1 MGCPLASRKKR
12 IQFFKE
18 NPRWLKAWIRAGQKY
33 YTSEKYRNGK
43 AKHKF
48 KDAFEAMGYQLYCDN
63 IEQFKENTYG
73 LFGDFDWKEFLQ
85 KEFKIDMSDI

>member
-1 MGCPLASRKKR
+1 MGCPLASRNKR

-18 NPRWLKAWIRAGQKY
+18 NPKWLKAWINAGQKR
-33 YTSEKYRNGK
+33 YTSEAYQNSK

-48 KDAFEAMGYQLYCDN
+48 KDAFEAMGYMLYCDN
-63 IEQFKENTYG
+63 MEQFKTMTYG
-73 LFGDFDWKEFLQ
+73 LFGEFDWKEFLQ